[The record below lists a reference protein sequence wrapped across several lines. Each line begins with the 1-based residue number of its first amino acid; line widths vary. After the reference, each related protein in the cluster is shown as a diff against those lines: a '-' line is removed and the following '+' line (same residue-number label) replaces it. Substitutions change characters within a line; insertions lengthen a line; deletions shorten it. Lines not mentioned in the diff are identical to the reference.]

1 MRDED
6 NVYHLNDLGQLEI
19 EPIDNPDEAYTV
31 RPQDFSEF
39 EKEISI
45 LLKSMY
51 NTN

>member
-1 MRDED
+1 MRDDD
-6 NVYHLNDLGQLEI
+6 NVYHLNDLGQLEV
-19 EPIDNPDEAYTV
+19 EPIDNPDEVYTV